1 MMGEKSG
8 VATQIKKDQPK
19 AIDRHCH
26 GHSLSLTVKN
36 LISLCEVLF
45 NTVSTVGEICVL
57 VKYSPKREKI
67 LGSLD
72 ENIEGEMSETEETE
86 KEKPLS
92 LSKL

>member
-1 MMGEKSG
+1 M
-8 VATQIKKDQPK
+8 
-19 AIDRHCH
+19 
-26 GHSLSLTVKN
+26 
-36 LISLCEVLF
+36 
-45 NTVSTVGEICVL
+45 STVGEICVL

-67 LGSLD
+67 LRSFD